1 MQQVCDCYR
10 DVDVY
15 MFCSV
20 YSVNLLF
27 QLFLLPQEGWRGRG
41 GRNTGKVGK
50 KVWRCVMPQ
59 VWMHDVIHMDGS
71 CRSRE

>member
-27 QLFLLPQEGWRGRG
+27 QLFLLPQEGWRRG
-41 GRNTGKVGK
+41 GGVGILEKWAK
-50 KVWRCVMPQ
+50 KCGGASCHRCGCM
-59 VWMHDVIHMDGS
+59 M
-71 CRSRE
+71 